1 MLLSNVM
8 LLTWCCFKTFLKAT
22 LRSMFAIAIAMGS
35 EVHSLQCEMGLLGVT
50 RITNVETQLHEMVKQ
65 DCLSIGGGSLA

>member
-1 MLLSNVM
+1 
-8 LLTWCCFKTFLKAT
+8 
-22 LRSMFAIAIAMGS
+22 MFAIAIAMGS